1 MMGVATGPG
10 AGAGAGPR
18 RSGVGQGGEVKPP
31 AKTIK
36 IGQYEL
42 GATLGV
48 GSFGKVKREFE
59 EVWGSGRS
67 WGWVMRSVS
76 SKRGD

>member
-1 MMGVATGPG
+1 M
-10 AGAGAGPR
+10 
-18 RSGVGQGGEVKPP
+18 KPP
-31 AKTIK
+31 AKTIR

-59 EVWGSGRS
+59 LRVCGS
-67 WGWVMRSVS
+67 
-76 SKRGD
+76 